1 MWFGATKLWNQMRN
15 ETFKSTCPGSER
27 TTMTSLTCSAF
38 LPTFSS
44 FLDTAHFWLFFSG
57 HFSRHLWFQS
67 GPISTTWARLGVGS
81 SWRIHVSAC
90 MYSFASLA
98 SRAAQHVDQVWTTA
112 NGLVLIGSPPMMEPR
127 CLWAITVLGLTC
139 LILSCSC
146 GPCLASSPKLASN
159 RFLLSVWLL
168 QLSALS
174 TLIVGTRMIGIKSWM
189 SSKISKRK
197 HKRESAVPCKFSQK
211 GALQMANTS
220 SNLKK
225 APSQVWSLSSH

>member
-1 MWFGATKLWNQMRN
+1 MRN
-15 ETFKSTCPGSER
+15 ETLKSTCPGRER
-27 TTMTSLTCSAF
+27 TTMTSPTCSAF

-44 FLDTAHFWLFFSG
+44 FLDTARSWLFFSG
-57 HFSRHLWFQS
+57 HFSRHLWFQL
-67 GPISTTWARLGVGS
+67 GPISTTWARLGAGWS
-81 SWRIHVSAC
+81 CRTHTSAC

-98 SRAAQHVDQVWTTA
+98 SRVAQHADQVWTTA

-146 GPCLASSPKLASN
+146 GPCPASSPRPAS
-159 RFLLSVWLL
+159 RGFLLLVWLPQPL
-168 QLSALS
+168 ALS

-197 HKRESAVPCKFSQK
+197 HKRASAVPCKFSQK
-211 GALQMANTS
+211 GALRMASIS